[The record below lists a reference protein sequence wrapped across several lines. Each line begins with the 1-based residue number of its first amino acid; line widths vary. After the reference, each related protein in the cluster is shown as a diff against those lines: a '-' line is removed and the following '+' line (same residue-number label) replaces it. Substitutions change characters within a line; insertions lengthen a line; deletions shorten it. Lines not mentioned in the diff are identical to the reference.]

1 MNLLNKLL
9 KFFVYFVPYSKFRKQ
24 LRGKINSYFQKKK
37 KKTIT
42 IGQYSYEAS
51 FFISPNVKIGKYCSI
66 AIGTI
71 IGIDIHPLDYITTS
85 PQLLETDKIDD
96 YKRFAN
102 IEIGN
107 DVWIGVNA
115 IVVGSRDIKIGTG
128 AVIGAG
134 AVVTKDVPPYAI
146 VAGVPAKIIRYR
158 YDEQT
163 ISRLLKS
170 EWWNIDNK
178 LLKQMNL
185 KDVNEFLNQVE
196 KVKNNI
202 EKI

>member
-1 MNLLNKLL
+1 M
-9 KFFVYFVPYSKFRKQ
+9 
-24 LRGKINSYFQKKK
+24 
-37 KKTIT
+37 
-42 IGQYSYEAS
+42 
-51 FFISPNVKIGKYCSI
+51 
-66 AIGTI
+66 
-71 IGIDIHPLDYITTS
+71 DYITTS